1 MKRKTEREKIMERLS
16 KIAFGKSNDI
26 VKLVFLDPE
35 KQPEILEEL
44 DLTMLSEIKR
54 TSGGAVEIKLVN
66 RLDIIKLLLGEI
78 EPAERENMEAARFFQ
93 AINDAAKKEGTA
105 E

>member
-1 MKRKTEREKIMERLS
+1 MKRKTERERIMERLS

-93 AINDAAKKEGTA
+93 ATNDAAKKKGTA